1 MSKILDKWQSFK
13 EIKGSEYALTELEKA
28 MGIWLLTDHIRFIL
42 RMNDYDS
49 LAQPQEVSPLEHG

>member
-1 MSKILDKWQSFK
+1 MSKILEKWEGYK
-13 EIKGSEYALTELEKA
+13 ELVGAEHALLDLEKA

-49 LAQPQEVSPLEHG
+49 LAEAAAASGGEEI